1 MDKSGFGG
9 TALSQ
14 WFMWLAIIGI
24 VLLILI
30 YGRPFLVPIVVGF
43 LVFTVLAAGIDKVS
57 RIRMGR
63 IAPPYWLAAIVGLV
77 LLGAVM
83 FVLYSIVSG
92 ELLLMIAEWPTML
105 ERMQR
110 VIASLSEWLGQDLA
124 GSIRVALADFN
135 VVNGLRGLVTPAG
148 VAIASIVVVLLYVG
162 FMFVESGH
170 FPQKIDRL
178 FNDPARAAEVKETG
192 RRIIAGVHRY
202 LLLKTL
208 LSAGNT
214 LAAYAVLKIM
224 GVDFAETWALLTFFL
239 NFIPKIGSIT
249 GTVLPSL
256 FALLQFQEFQP
267 VFFVVVGLTIVHAVT
282 GEVVEPMVMG
292 KTLNLSSLVIMAA
305 LTFWAMVW
313 GIAGAFLAVPLMAV
327 ILTICAKI
335 PALRPIAIML
345 SSDGDLDIEEPPARP
360 ARPTAAR
367 RVRAK

>member
-1 MDKSGFGG
+1 MEKSSFGG

-14 WFMWLAIIGI
+14 WFMGLSVVGI

-57 RIRMGR
+57 RIRMGK
-63 IAPPYWLAAIVGLV
+63 IAPPYWLAAILGLV
-77 LLGAVM
+77 ILGAALVL
-83 FVLYSIVSG
+83 LYSIVTG
-92 ELLLMIAEWPTML
+92 ELMLMIAEWPTML
-105 ERMQR
+105 ERLQG
-110 VIASLSEWLGQDLA
+110 VVASLSDWLGQDLGEA
-124 GSIRVALADFN
+124 IRISLADFN
-135 VVNGLRGLVTPAG
+135 VVNGIRGIVTPAG

-170 FPQKIDRL
+170 FPQKIDTL
-178 FNDPARAAEVKETG
+178 FRDNPARGAEVKDVA

-214 LAAYAVLKIM
+214 IAAYAVLKLLD
-224 GVDFAETWALLTFFL
+224 VDFAETWALLTFFL

-249 GTVLPSL
+249 GTVLPSV
-256 FALLQFQEFQP
+256 FALLQFQEFAP
-267 VFFVVVGLTIVHAVT
+267 VFLVVLGLALVHGIT

-313 GIAGAFLAVPLMAV
+313 GLAGAFLAVPLMAV

-335 PALRPIAIML
+335 PSLRPVAIML
-345 SSDGDLDIEEPPARP
+345 SSDGDIDLDDPPPAL
-360 ARPTAAR
+360 
-367 RVRAK
+367 AKAGGEPRL